1 MTKSRWLSEKKK
13 KKKGQNCLL
22 PDEQDNQ
29 KGGEKKQANKQKR
42 ETKTLRQ
49 EIVFQECFFFQSLRL
64 FHA

>member
-1 MTKSRWLSEKKK
+1 MTKSRWLSEK

-29 KGGEKKQANKQKR
+29 KSGEKKQANQQRR

-49 EIVFQECFFFQSLRL
+49 EIVFQESFFFQSLRL